1 MKLYTNSE
9 IILIINI
16 RVGEGPSRFPICRP
30 PLLLISPI
38 WVVVNSH
45 MHSFKTRFGPTG
57 QFETWLIQN
66 WNRAELKKKQGMKEP
81 GVTWQPGWSGKTDQN
96 PIVTRWLFFFLLK
109 RYRFEFFKKIDPNNP
124 IKTRNLSLGLDQ
136 V

>member
-38 WVVVNSH
+38 WVVVNYR
-45 MHSFKTRFGPTG
+45 MHSFKTWFGLTG
-57 QFETWLIQN
+57 QFETWLVQN
-66 WNRAELKKKQGMKEP
+66 WNRVELKKNRGWKNPVWP
-81 GVTWQPGWSGKTDQN
+81 GNPVDPARPIKN
-96 PIVTRWLFFFLLK
+96 PIVTRWLFFLLK
-109 RYRFEFFKKIDPNNP
+109 RYSFDFLKKINPNNL